1 MREKYSIDNRG
12 GGLQF
17 VVIRDWDLWVWLL
30 LITWVAMGVGD
41 VGLLGGVDEA
51 NLGLVVL

>member
-1 MREKYSIDNRG
+1 MLEKYSIDNCG

-17 VVIRDWDLWVWLL
+17 VVIRDWDLWVWLM

-41 VGLLGGVDEA
+41 VGLPGAVDEA